1 MNNLVQI
8 LKENNV
14 NVYEVKISKSI
25 LDNCFEFIS
34 LDSYLDFLKNKNI
47 KEVYVENNYLNINNL
62 LINDSLVNK
71 KIESFSDSLKE
82 EVLLKVK
89 EYNEYISNSNIE
101 QLIGI
106 NVVATFD
113 NFIYCYK
120 ECENKYDIV
129 NVMKPEEKLN
139 GILNSFKFEI
149 IEENTHK
156 SGMFETQKSKLELFI
171 LNDSSFVMCST
182 NVLRKRYIV
191 NLLQNRLNND
201 YKELKNMWLNP
212 YSHNEVYQEAIDFI
226 EQIWKK
232 KRTR

>member
-1 MNNLVQI
+1 MNNLVQN

-34 LDSYLDFLKNKNI
+34 LDSFLEFLKNKNI
-47 KEVYVENNYLNINNL
+47 NEVYLENNYININDF
-62 LINDSLVNK
+62 LINDELANK

-82 EVLLKVK
+82 EVLIKVK
-89 EYNEYISNSNIE
+89 EYNEFISN
-101 QLIGI
+101 I
-106 NVVATFD
+106 NVEKLVGIKLVTIYN
-113 NFIYCYK
+113 NFVYYYK

-129 NVMKPEEKLN
+129 NIINPEEKLDS
-139 GILNSFKFEI
+139 ILNSFKFEI
-149 IEENTHK
+149 YEENDLK
-156 SGMFETQKSKLELFI
+156 NSLIDIQKSKLELFI

-182 NVLRKRYIV
+182 NMLRKRYII

-212 YSHNEVYQEAIDFI
+212 YSPNEVYQEAIDFV